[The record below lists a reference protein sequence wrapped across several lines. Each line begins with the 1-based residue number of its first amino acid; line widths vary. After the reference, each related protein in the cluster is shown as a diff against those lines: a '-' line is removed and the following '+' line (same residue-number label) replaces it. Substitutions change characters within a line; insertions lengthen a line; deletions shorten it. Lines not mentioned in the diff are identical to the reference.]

1 MEFVL
6 FYLAGCAS
14 GGLAFDYIVR
24 KESERMPVQNP
35 LATGLILVLLWPLWA
50 VVLVA
55 AFVAMVLLDE

>member
-1 MEFVL
+1 MGLLL

-14 GGLAFDYIVR
+14 GGLAFDYLVR
-24 KESERMPVQNP
+24 TDPERLPVQNP

-55 AFVAMVLLDE
+55 AFVAAVLLDE